1 MIHLSGLRDYT
12 LMPKVYDENR
22 RRKFARFMPRAAPM
36 AIQGHLKFQS
46 SPMELSNKA
55 NAGGET
61 IDRDKLL
68 GFKISTEMH
77 FKPHHICQ

>member
-1 MIHLSGLRDYT
+1 
-12 LMPKVYDENR
+12 
-22 RRKFARFMPRAAPM
+22 
-36 AIQGHLKFQS
+36 
-46 SPMELSNKA
+46 MELSNEA